1 MVLLFIYFFCV
12 NDGSRVV
19 FVNWFSLRV
28 FFIGFIPRIS
38 ARQYNFKPHLA
49 LKPYYRSLVLNAW
62 WNRFK
67 FGYKEENV
75 LHFSLMNL
83 SSAERYL
90 YLGNDKTLLKNI
102 QINCFRVTW
111 NKAVNLRSCLIKK
124 KTRRSFKV
132 SINMRNGFASL
143 IIVIFNLTWPMMGI
157 MSVFSVRAQYP
168 INIYLS
174 LHWLKLFINT
184 CTTKQYIFECL
195 TEILFIFLYF
205 WNW

>member
-1 MVLLFIYFFCV
+1 
-12 NDGSRVV
+12 
-19 FVNWFSLRV
+19 
-28 FFIGFIPRIS
+28 
-38 ARQYNFKPHLA
+38 
-49 LKPYYRSLVLNAW
+49 
-62 WNRFK
+62 
-67 FGYKEENV
+67 
-75 LHFSLMNL
+75 MNL

-90 YLGNDKTLLKNI
+90 YFKEMTKLYLKNI

-111 NKAVNLRSCLIKK
+111 NKAVNLRSCLIKKTKQK

-143 IIVIFNLTWPMMGI
+143 IIVIFNLTWPMMDI

-205 WNW
+205 LN